1 MFIPDLSDTLRV
13 IVIAMA
19 IFGVISLAAGLYILF
34 HKVMGGELKV
44 IASQT
49 TRLAQKGISEEIA
62 GLVGNA
68 SALLDALNQLVRTTT
83 GVGVFMTLIGLI
95 LMVAAYY
102 LGLHLIP

>member
-1 MFIPDLSDTLRV
+1 MFSFSVNIPQTLSV

-19 IFGVISLAAGLYILF
+19 VMGVISVAAGIYVLF
-34 HKVMGGELKV
+34 RKVMGDELKV

-49 TRLAQKGISEEIA
+49 TRLAQKGISDEIS

-68 SALLDALNQLVRTTT
+68 SSLLEALNSLVKTTT
-83 GVGVFMTLIGLI
+83 GVGVFLTLIGFI

-102 LGLHLIP
+102 LGMQF